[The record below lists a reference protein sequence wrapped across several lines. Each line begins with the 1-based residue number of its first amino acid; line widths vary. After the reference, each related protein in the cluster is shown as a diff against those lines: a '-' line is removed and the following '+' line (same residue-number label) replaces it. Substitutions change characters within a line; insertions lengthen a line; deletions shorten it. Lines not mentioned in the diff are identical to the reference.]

1 MFKEEL
7 IKKTKHEKVENGTEM
22 VLNAIIDCC
31 LVITSE

>member
-7 IKKTKHEKVENGTEM
+7 KKNNEKVENGTEM

-31 LVITSE
+31 LVINSE